1 MSLTD
6 AKIRATKPSDKPIKL
21 ADGAGLYLEVRPSG
35 KKLWW
40 YRYRILGKE
49 NLFAIGEY
57 GDAKPKIGLAEA
69 RAAARSARALV
80 KEGVHPSH
88 DRKTAQ
94 LANNAENANTFEVV
108 ASEWMEKTK
117 AGASAYYRKQIVRVF
132 SADVYP
138 AIGKLAIRKVTAA
151 HILKIMRS
159 AEARGAMAVAANIR
173 QWCSAVFRY
182 GVATLR
188 LEVDPAA
195 ALRGAIARPK
205 TKHAKALTADEI
217 KFFIKGLESY
227 GGYRTTVIALEL
239 MLLTFVRTVELR
251 QAEWTEFDFEN
262 AEWRIPAQRMKMKE
276 QHLVPLSR
284 QSLKLLIEL
293 KTYTGGRKHLFPN
306 QRNPQTCMTNTTL
319 NRALERMGFCG
330 RDGIGFSAHGFRATA
345 STMLHEAGHSGD
357 VIERQLAH
365 AERSKARA
373 AYNHAQFLPDRRRM
387 MQEWADKID
396 ELAQPLGKA
405 KAG

>member
-1 MSLTD
+1 
-6 AKIRATKPSDKPIKL
+6 
-21 ADGAGLYLEVRPSG
+21 
-35 KKLWW
+35 
-40 YRYRILGKE
+40 
-49 NLFAIGEY
+49 
-57 GDAKPKIGLAEA
+57 
-69 RAAARSARALV
+69 
-80 KEGVHPSH
+80 
-88 DRKTAQ
+88 
-94 LANNAENANTFEVV
+94 
-108 ASEWMEKTK
+108 
-117 AGASAYYRKQIVRVF
+117 
-132 SADVYP
+132 
-138 AIGKLAIRKVTAA
+138 VTAA

-251 QAEWTEFDFEN
+251 QAEWAEFDFEN

-357 VIERQLAH
+357 VIERQLSH